1 MIQGITTSVAET
13 SSTQVQSTTSR
24 SIISEESEN
33 PLDVLSRAATMVE
46 KSAEIIGGKVSP
58 APSSNLNKKHI
69 PVGLQCIDRTSS
81 FKERLHPKFRKSST
95 PDYLVALEVARSLK
109 RQTNSISSIQS
120 DIQSENMDTM
130 PNNNSLQ
137 ATHEDLPLDMSI
149 KKRPATPPAL
159 PPPPPY
165 RFKPQTGSPPTH
177 FMYKSPP
184 PYPATPSPPTSLAP
198 LPPPPTYEDSTV
210 KCTYPT
216 KKTPPAPPPPTLLH
230 QEEEKTKIKEITIIT
245 NSSSDP
251 LLDEHFRRSLGA
263 DYESLFKKKS
273 AGPDS
278 ESSSSSS
285 SASSNASSMM
295 STSMSST
302 ESTPPKV
309 PDQVVVNATPA
320 TSSIVGPA
328 KQNSSDSDSSIRED
342 SNTKVNDPVKAF
354 QEDLQ
359 MEGYTVEDHFAKA
372 LGDTWIKLQKAEE
385 EKRSKNKSE
394 EKPTLVASS

>member
-1 MIQGITTSVAET
+1 MIRGTAVAAD
-13 SSTQVQSTTSR
+13 SSPVQSSPR
-24 SIISEESEN
+24 NSVEQSEN

-58 APSSNLNKKHI
+58 PPSHMKKHYSA
-69 PVGLQCIDRTSS
+69 PGLGLDRSTS

-109 RQTNSISSIQS
+109 RQTSNQS
-120 DIQSENMDTM
+120 EQSENMDTSL

-137 ATHEDLPLDMSI
+137 PHEDLPLDMSI

-165 RFKPQTGSPPTH
+165 RFKPQTSPPTH
-177 FMYKSPP
+177 FLYKSPPP
-184 PYPATPSPPTSLAP
+184 PYPATPSPPATLAPLPTTLVP

-216 KKTPPAPPPPTLLH
+216 GKTPPPPRTTLPPPSLH

-273 AGPDS
+273 DS
-278 ESSSSSS
+278 ESSS
-285 SASSNASSMM
+285 ASS
-295 STSMSST
+295 SST

-309 PDQVVVNATPA
+309 PDQVVVNTG
-320 TSSIVGPA
+320 TLKSSEA
-328 KQNSSDSDSSIRED
+328 KLNNSSDSKKTETSSASSNDSRED
-342 SNTKVNDPVKAF
+342 STKVDDPVKAF
-354 QEDLQ
+354 QEDLE
-359 MEGYTVEDHFAKA
+359 MEGYTGTTMLLTCLPIF
-372 LGDTWIKLQKAEE
+372 
-385 EKRSKNKSE
+385 
-394 EKPTLVASS
+394 

>member
-1 MIQGITTSVAET
+1 MICAFLAHPATQKYLVISKTETLQVGTLSYSLLHQVLIGKAVQSSFKFYFKFYEFMICLFVLGMSMIQGITTSVAET

-149 KKRPATPPAL
+149 KKRPPTPPAL

-245 NSSSDP
+245 
-251 LLDEHFRRSLGA
+251 
-263 DYESLFKKKS
+263 
-273 AGPDS
+273 S
-278 ESSSSSS
+278 E
-285 SASSNASSMM
+285 
-295 STSMSST
+295 
-302 ESTPPKV
+302 
-309 PDQVVVNATPA
+309 
-320 TSSIVGPA
+320 
-328 KQNSSDSDSSIRED
+328 
-342 SNTKVNDPVKAF
+342 
-354 QEDLQ
+354 
-359 MEGYTVEDHFAKA
+359 
-372 LGDTWIKLQKAEE
+372 
-385 EKRSKNKSE
+385 
-394 EKPTLVASS
+394 